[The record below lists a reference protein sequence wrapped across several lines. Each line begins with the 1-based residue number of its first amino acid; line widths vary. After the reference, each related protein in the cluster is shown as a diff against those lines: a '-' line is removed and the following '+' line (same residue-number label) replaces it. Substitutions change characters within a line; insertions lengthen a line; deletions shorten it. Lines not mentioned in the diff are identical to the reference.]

1 MIGAQDYNI
10 KASGSIEPDAF
21 YINRFIDS
29 IL

>member
-1 MIGAQDYNI
+1 MIGVQTYNV
-10 KASGSIEPDAF
+10 KASDSIEPDAF